1 MHGYHTELGVRLK
14 ENIPF
19 CACVFSILVQRST
32 TRFMPEDDPV
42 STSESPRTVRAEGA
56 HPLPG
61 TARHAPVAEEIMAV
75 LWSQQVSHLV

>member
-1 MHGYHTELGVRLK
+1 MGVILGVRVK

-61 TARHAPVAEEIMAV
+61 TA
-75 LWSQQVSHLV
+75 

>member
-1 MHGYHTELGVRLK
+1 
-14 ENIPF
+14 
-19 CACVFSILVQRST
+19 
-32 TRFMPEDDPV
+32 MPEDDPV

-61 TARHAPVAEEIMAV
+61 TARHAPVAEETMAV